1 MSDTTPGVP
10 PAAMTD
16 MASLGMLKPAA
27 EVAPRHPYYPYLA
40 GQPALVTGA
49 NSGIGKAVALGR
61 AKAGAD
67 VIVNY
72 MVDPE
77 GADACG
83 SRPTP
88 RTTSPARRCSSTAG

>member
-40 GQPALVTGA
+40 G
-49 NSGIGKAVALGR
+49 
-61 AKAGAD
+61 
-67 VIVNY
+67 
-72 MVDPE
+72 
-77 GADACG
+77 
-83 SRPTP
+83 
-88 RTTSPARRCSSTAG
+88 